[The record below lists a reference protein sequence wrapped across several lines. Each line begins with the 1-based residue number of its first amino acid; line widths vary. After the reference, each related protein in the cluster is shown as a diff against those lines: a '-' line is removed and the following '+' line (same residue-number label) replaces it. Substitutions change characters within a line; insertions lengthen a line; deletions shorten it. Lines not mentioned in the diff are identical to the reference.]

1 MPLALAFDVNK
12 IPLGPFDT
20 RLWWLLIGLCVAL
33 LLTLQAVETAV
44 EGAWPSDRRPSQFA
58 PRARTVQ
65 ASWAWVAMLII
76 PGGLLAIANVA
87 ALIWRDVKHTD
98 AQLVGSVLLGIGW
111 ILFLLFS
118 LDVLRLGRLMGNLG
132 IVGPLAL
139 MLILI
144 VGDILLLIGL
154 TDILPAWHVVREA
167 MDNGMKDVVHR
178 LPIVGK

>member
-1 MPLALAFDVNK
+1 MPIALAIDVNK

-44 EGAWPSDRRPSQFA
+44 EGAWPSDRRPSRFL

-65 ASWAWVAMLII
+65 ASWAWVALLII

-87 ALIWRDVKHTD
+87 ALIWRDEKRSD
-98 AQLVGSVLLGIGW
+98 AQLVGCVLLGIGW

-118 LDVLRLGRLMGNLG
+118 LDVFRLGRLMGNLG

-144 VGDILLLIGL
+144 VGDILLVIGL
-154 TDILPAWHVVREA
+154 KDILPAWHVVRDA
-167 MDNGMKDVVHR
+167 MSNGMKDVIDR

>member
-1 MPLALAFDVNK
+1 MPIALILNPS

-44 EGAWPSDRRPSQFA
+44 EGAWPSDRRAVRFT

-87 ALIWRDVKHTD
+87 ALIWREVPHTD
-98 AQLVGSVLLGIGW
+98 AQVIGSVLLGIGW

-118 LDVLRLGRLMGNLG
+118 LNIFRLGRLFGNLG
-132 IVGPLAL
+132 VVGPLAL

-144 VGDILLLIGL
+144 VGDILLIIGL
-154 TDILPAWHVVREA
+154 TDVLPAWHIVRDA
-167 MDNGMKDVVHR
+167 MDNGLRDIADR
-178 LPIVGK
+178 LPLVGK